1 MSRRMKWW
9 RWGAAAASITASVAE
24 REMPLR
30 KTWRWAVITALALSM
45 SVGVSLEASPPAHAD
60 PTPTLDTILGNAP
73 LVGTY
78 VKEFELWYGL
88 AGQLINGAPSGGGQL
103 DQIKTLIQASQ
114 AQIIGQVDALATAN
128 VNSELDLA
136 IEQLGG
142 IDSMTPDQLA
152 AYVTNAVKTVTDAK
166 ADLAAETDHAAQ
178 DRLGFDLN
186 VIGPIALAASAKAG
200 QTADIPTLTADLIQ
214 ANQTLLTKLAPTCG
228 LTPDSLDVHNDIEN
242 ADSSNPIPGDLP
254 DIPVSGRGACVSY
267 KGPAPK
273 PETNSSHITYFP
285 ASPHTAFLT
294 WAITGQAQAEYTLG
308 IFHSNDHINWPAAPD
323 YSIAAGQA
331 MADTSYPMAEAALR
345 KLQNPANTP
354 APGSSVAMAASK
366 DGIDTAFALDKQ
378 GVLYSSDNP
387 TGHAPANWTPVTDF
401 PGSLTP
407 GSLASVAATT
417 TADGRIA
424 LFALDRLGQ
433 IYYRWSDSSGAS
445 FSPWAHLDGHLNSIA
460 VARNSNGALQIFG
473 TDSTGAVLTRSQ
485 VMNADFVSA
494 YAPATPVPG
503 LDTWTGWETFSGLNL
518 YKVVALAHSNGLIEV
533 DGIAP
538 GGGGLFH
545 MRQTAVNSVHPS
557 SGWTPW
563 SEAFYGQGSLTDIAV
578 SSNNWGEF
586 SFYGVIDDT
595 VRQNSEVSLDGYNTG
610 GWFQLAGSG
619 GIRNIAAYQFG
630 GDTQLIGVK
639 PDGTTVADVV
649 SDGCVAC
656 DEGWGSPLTGA
667 TVRATLGFAPV
678 LTSVTASAGKVTLT
692 FTDESP
698 NEDQFEV
705 YQVAPN
711 SAPENFVRDAG
722 GLVTPNKTGVGENI
736 TFTDSTPSADPSQQC
751 YRVFTLDWL
760 GTFSAISDIMCSS

>member
-1 MSRRMKWW
+1 
-9 RWGAAAASITASVAE
+9 
-24 REMPLR
+24 
-30 KTWRWAVITALALSM
+30 
-45 SVGVSLEASPPAHAD
+45 
-60 PTPTLDTILGNAP
+60 
-73 LVGTY
+73 
-78 VKEFELWYGL
+78 
-88 AGQLINGAPSGGGQL
+88 
-103 DQIKTLIQASQ
+103 
-114 AQIIGQVDALATAN
+114 
-128 VNSELDLA
+128 
-136 IEQLGG
+136 
-142 IDSMTPDQLA
+142 
-152 AYVTNAVKTVTDAK
+152 
-166 ADLAAETDHAAQ
+166 
-178 DRLGFDLN
+178 
-186 VIGPIALAASAKAG
+186 
-200 QTADIPTLTADLIQ
+200 
-214 ANQTLLTKLAPTCG
+214 
-228 LTPDSLDVHNDIEN
+228 
-242 ADSSNPIPGDLP
+242 
-254 DIPVSGRGACVSY
+254 
-267 KGPAPK
+267 
-273 PETNSSHITYFP
+273 
-285 ASPHTAFLT
+285 
-294 WAITGQAQAEYTLG
+294 
-308 IFHSNDHINWPAAPD
+308 
-323 YSIAAGQA
+323 
-331 MADTSYPMAEAALR
+331 
-345 KLQNPANTP
+345 
-354 APGSSVAMAASK
+354 
-366 DGIDTAFALDKQ
+366 
-378 GVLYSSDNP
+378 
-387 TGHAPANWTPVTDF
+387 
-401 PGSLTP
+401 
-407 GSLASVAATT
+407 
-417 TADGRIA
+417 
-424 LFALDRLGQ
+424 
-433 IYYRWSDSSGAS
+433 
-445 FSPWAHLDGHLNSIA
+445 
-460 VARNSNGALQIFG
+460 
-473 TDSTGAVLTRSQ
+473 
-485 VMNADFVSA
+485 
-494 YAPATPVPG
+494 VPG